1 MLLLELEGH
10 GAVCSTAGQVA
21 ACLCSGCYKGI
32 MVVVL
37 VLVLVVVVVAVVLVV
52 VTLARVVLVILVL
65 VVLVVLL
72 LMSIVVLLNAILL
85 LSLHFV
91 LKITFFPSS
100 LHISDTI
107 FNSACFPTHIS
118 ILFSEKSAHRL
129 FSLLGQANM
138 HFTST

>member
-21 ACLCSGCYKGI
+21 ACLCSGCYNGI
-32 MVVVL
+32 MVV

-72 LMSIVVLLNAILL
+72 LMSILVLLNAILL

-91 LKITFFPSS
+91 LKITSSPSS
-100 LHISDTI
+100 LHCSDTI
-107 FNSACFPTHIS
+107 FNSACFPTNMS
-118 ILFSEKSAHRL
+118 ILFFREECSSTFQFVL
-129 FSLLGQANM
+129 FSEM
-138 HFTST
+138 C

>member
-10 GAVCSTAGQVA
+10 GAVCSTSGQVA
-21 ACLCSGCYKGI
+21 ACLCSGCYNGI
-32 MVVVL
+32 MVV

-52 VTLARVVLVILVL
+52 VTLARVVLEILVL

-107 FNSACFPTHIS
+107 FNSACFPTHMS

>member
-32 MVVVL
+32 MVV

-91 LKITFFPSS
+91 LKITFFPPPSTV
-100 LHISDTI
+100 LTQFLILPAFQLTFI
-107 FNSACFPTHIS
+107 FYFQRRVLID
-118 ILFSEKSAHRL
+118 FSVC
-129 FSLLGQANM
+129 
-138 HFTST
+138 